1 MVEPMVLNSS
11 WVSPTVVED
20 CARSSTV
27 LEDRST
33 AEASC
38 RLMAARLS
46 LSWPDSCTSESRFRF
61 RCLAPPCRWD
71 FVIQHI
77 L

>member
-1 MVEPMVLNSS
+1 MVLNSS

-38 RLMAARLS
+38 RTCGGDSARDLELNKVS
-46 LSWPDSCTSESRFRF
+46 TGLC
-61 RCLAPPCRWD
+61 
-71 FVIQHI
+71 
-77 L
+77 